1 MNRRSVLL
9 LLATVVAL
17 VGALLVFLY
26 VRSADSRAQAQYDT
40 VKVLKVVAQIEPG
53 ETIDAAAG
61 SGKLKLESVP
71 VKDVVP
77 GALDSIES
85 LKGSVAITTI
95 YIGEQVLPDKFG
107 TNVETSALAIP
118 KGMQAISVE
127 LTDPDRVAGFVS
139 PGSFVALYH
148 LPAVTDGGT
157 GGGGAAGQDRV
168 QLLLKKVL
176 VLGVGSTSTTT
187 KKTTVGADGAQTTS
201 ETPQTVLTLAV
212 SQEDAEKILF
222 VEDEV
227 VDHGEVAFALI
238 SEDTDLSYGKGTGW
252 DNLYN

>member
-40 VKVLKVVAQIEPG
+40 VKVLKVVQQIEPG

-61 SGKLKLESVP
+61 SGKLSLEAVP

-77 GALDSIES
+77 GAVDSIES

-95 YIGEQVLPDKFG
+95 YIGEQILPDKFG

-139 PGSFVALYH
+139 PGSYVALYH
-148 LPAVTDGGT
+148 VPAVTDSTT
-157 GGGGAAGQDRV
+157 GGGAGPEDRI

-187 KKTTVGADGAQTTS
+187 KKTTVAADGAQTTS

-238 SEDTDLSYGKGTGW
+238 SEDTDLSYGKGTSW

>member
-9 LLATVVAL
+9 LLATAVAL

-26 VRSADSRAQAQYDT
+26 VRSADSRAQAQFDT

-77 GALDSIES
+77 GAVDSIES

-139 PGSFVALYH
+139 PGSYVALYH
-148 LPAVTDGGT
+148 LPAVTDGGA
-157 GGGGAAGQDRV
+157 GGAAGQDRV
-168 QLLLKKVL
+168 QLLLKKVM

-222 VEDEV
+222 AEDEV

-238 SEDTDLSYGKGTGW
+238 SEDTELSYGKGTGW